1 MQIINYLKFIFLI
14 IIFSISCFSFGQNMN
29 IYGTVNDTLNKR
41 PKENAVVMLVRL
53 SDSVLIDFQR
63 TNENGEFYISTPMDT
78 VEIIISHHQNDDKII
93 FFFPSIDRLNLDLS
107 NTILPEKSEMMEEVT
122 IYAYKDPVFFR
133 GDTLVFLADSFQTKK
148 NAVVED
154 LLKKLPGVE
163 VDKSGNITSQ
173 GREVNKVLV
182 DGDEFFGSDPTIA
195 TKNLGAKSIES
206 VEIYEEENT
215 DGDETSEETIQVM
228 DLRLKEDAKKG
239 YFGRISLATDF
250 GTTPNVDYLSNFLE
264 SEVLFNRFNKDFK
277 LSVFNLASNTPRANF
292 GYGDIKQYGLSTSN
306 GNFFSDDDRGGW
318 WGASNQFNNNGI
330 PQTIKSGLFFSNKL
344 NDKVKVGF
352 NYSRNQTDLLS
363 ESNRNTQ
370 YILRDT
376 TYTVGE
382 QNQSRQENQ
391 DHLINGRLEIKL
403 DSLTEIEILPTYS
416 LSLDSTSNFLENH
429 FLTRSGDTN
438 SISNVSQ
445 DYKSRSSTFAT
456 EFRLKREFKKKDRLL
471 KYAFQYRQTENDQ
484 DQFNYTRNEYSDPL
498 YQNDTLDQLQ
508 DFFSNS
514 DRYRSQLLLREP
526 ITKKWGIDIEHL
538 FQINNSEQRLETFDF
553 NTFSS
558 DYSNLDSLFSNNF
571 QNTKQT
577 NRTGLFYRYRY
588 KKNSL
593 KLGAYARNVLI
604 INQGLDGTPL
614 TDDLNFWDVLP
625 QISYRHKFSNSQRFR
640 FNYRTNSRQPS
651 LNQLQPVQNNA
662 NPNRISQGNPE
673 LVPDYTHMLSAS
685 YNHWKGLTG
694 SYVWT
699 NLTHRTVQN
708 AFSTEVTYDSLG
720 RSISKSIN
728 VDQQQFNSFNL
739 GGKIPIG
746 NTPLGLRGGTFT
758 AYNITKNII
767 DGLENT
773 TKTFSNRADLS
784 LEFETDSLFFEIG
797 AELSYSKPNNSLP
810 FYNNIPFT
818 TQNYFAE
825 LSLELPWNMEFE
837 IVGDY
842 TINNQWADGYNISFL
857 LLDCYIGK
865 RFLENENLILA
876 IEGND
881 ILNQNTMVQRSI
893 QNNMIIDDQ
902 TTIIS
907 RYFLLKMTYKFNNNK
922 TKVKDESFH

>member
-1 MQIINYLKFIFLI
+1 MQIINYLKLIFVLI
-14 IIFSISCFSFGQNMN
+14 LFSISCFSFGQNMN
-29 IYGTVNDTLNKR
+29 IYGTINDTLNKR

-93 FFFPSIDRLNLDLS
+93 FFFPSKDRLNLDLS

-264 SEVLFNRFNKDFK
+264 SEILFNRFNKDFK

-306 GNFFSDDDRGGW
+306 GNFFSDDNRGGW
-318 WGASNQFNNNGI
+318 WGGSNQFNNNGI
-330 PQTIKSGLFFSNKL
+330 PQTIKSGVFFSNKL
-344 NDKVKVGF
+344 NEKVKIGF
-352 NYSRNQTDLLS
+352 NYTRNQTDLTS

-416 LSLDSTSNFLENH
+416 LSLDSTSNFLQNH
-429 FLTRSGDTN
+429 FLTKSGDTN

-445 DYKSRSSTFAT
+445 DFKSRSSTFAT
-456 EFRLKREFKKKDRLL
+456 ELRLKREFKKKDRLL

-484 DQFNYTRNEYSDPL
+484 DQFNYTRNEYADPL
-498 YQNDTLDQLQ
+498 YQNDTINQLQ
-508 DFFSNS
+508 DFFTNS
-514 DRYRSQLLLREP
+514 DRYRSQLLFREP

-558 DYSNLDSLFSNNF
+558 DYTNLDSLFSNNF

-577 NRTGLFYRYRY
+577 NRGGLFYRYRY

-604 INQGLDGTPL
+604 VNQALDGTSL

-625 QISYRHKFSNSQRFR
+625 QLSFRHKFSNSQRFR
-640 FNYRTNSRQPS
+640 FNYKTNSRQPS

-662 NPNRISQGNPE
+662 NPNKISQGNPE

-694 SYVWT
+694 SYIWT

-728 VDQQQFNSFNL
+728 VDQQQFNNFNL

-758 AYNITKNII
+758 SYNITKNII

-773 TKTFSNRADLS
+773 TKTFSNMAELS

-810 FYNNIPFT
+810 FYNNVPFT

-837 IVGDY
+837 IAGDY

-881 ILNQNTMVQRSI
+881 ILNQNTMVQRSV

>member
-1 MQIINYLKFIFLI
+1 MLIINYLKLIFIFI
-14 IIFSISCFSFGQNMN
+14 ILSIPCFSFGQYMN

-78 VEIIISHHQNDDKII
+78 VEIIISHHDNDDKII
-93 FFFPSIDRLNLDLS
+93 FFFPSEDRLNLDLS

-239 YFGRISLATDF
+239 YFGRISLASDF

-264 SEVLFNRFNKDFK
+264 SEILFNRFNKDFK

-306 GNFFSDDDRGGW
+306 GNFFSDNNRGGW
-318 WGASNQFNNNGI
+318 WGGSDPFNNNGI
-330 PQTIKSGLFFSNKL
+330 PQTIKSGVFFSNKL
-344 NDKVKVGF
+344 NEKVKIGF
-352 NYSRNQTDLLS
+352 NYTRNQTDLRT

-416 LSLDSTSNFLENH
+416 LSSDSTSNFLQNH

-445 DYKSRSSTFAT
+445 DYKTHSSTFTT
-456 EFRLKREFKKKDRLL
+456 ELRLKREFKKKDRLL

-484 DQFNYTRNEYSDPL
+484 DQFNYTRNEYADPL
-498 YQNDTLDQLQ
+498 YQNDTINQLQ
-508 DFFSNS
+508 DFFTNS
-514 DRYRSQLLLREP
+514 DRYRSQLLFREP
-526 ITKKWGIDIEHL
+526 ITKKWGIDVEHL
-538 FQINNSEQRLETFDF
+538 FQINKSEQRLETFDF

-558 DYSNLDSLFSNNF
+558 DYSDLDSLFSNNF

-577 NRTGLFYRYRY
+577 NRGGLFYRYRY

-604 INQGLDGTPL
+604 INQSLDGTSL
-614 TDDLNFWDVLP
+614 TEDLNFWDVLP
-625 QISYRHKFSNSQRFR
+625 QVSFRHKFNNSQRFR
-640 FNYRTNSRQPS
+640 FNYKTNSRQPS

-662 NPNRISQGNPE
+662 NPNKISQGNPE

-728 VDQQQFNSFNL
+728 VDQQQFNNFNL

-746 NTPLGLRGGTFT
+746 NTPLGVRGGTFT
-758 AYNITKNII
+758 SYNITKNII

-773 TKTFSNRADLS
+773 TKTFSNMAELS

-810 FYNNIPFT
+810 FYNNKPFT

-825 LSLELPWNMEFE
+825 FSLELPWNMEFE
-837 IVGDY
+837 IAGDY

-881 ILNQNTMVQRSI
+881 ILNQNTMVQRSV

-922 TKVKDESFH
+922 TKAKDESFK